1 MRTIPE
7 YQQIIA
13 DSIAEFKSGNGNL
26 SLYDPVNYIM
36 SLGGKRMRPAL
47 LLMANDLFGGKLE
60 DAINPALA
68 VEVFHNFTLLHD
80 DIMDHA
86 PMRRGQPTVH
96 EKWGVNEAIL
106 SGDVMMVQ
114 AVQLM
119 TQCPDRVLR
128 DVLDVFHITAVQVC
142 EGQQMDMDF
151 ETRDDVSIDEYLK
164 MIELKTSVLLAGA
177 MKIGALIGG
186 ASRDD
191 AEEIYQFGRNLGL
204 SFQIMDDILDVYGDQ
219 EKFGKQVG
227 GDIIENKKTYLM
239 LNAME
244 LAEGSNKA
252 ALDSW
257 IRTDQFD
264 GVEKVKAVTG
274 IYDQLEVKAHT
285 EEVMNDYYNKAI
297 ANLTA
302 ISLSEENKAPLYALA
317 QQLLQRES

>member
-1 MRTIPE
+1 MRSIRE
-7 YQQIIA
+7 YQQIIT
-13 DSIAEFKSGNGNL
+13 DSIEDFKSSNKSL
-26 SLYDPVNYIM
+26 SLYDPVNYILSM
-36 SLGGKRMRPAL
+36 GGKRMRPAI
-47 LLMANDLFGGKLE
+47 LLMANDLFDGELE

-86 PMRRGQPTVH
+86 PIRRGKPTVH

-119 TQCPDRVLR
+119 TMCPDRVLR
-128 DVLDVFHITAVQVC
+128 NVLDVFSVAAVEVC

-151 ETRDDVSIDEYLK
+151 ELRDDVSIAEYLT

-186 ASRDD
+186 ASKDD
-191 AEEIYQFGRNLGL
+191 ANQIYEFGRNLGV

-227 GDIIENKKTYLM
+227 GDIIENKKTYL
-239 LNAME
+239 LLKAFE
-244 LAEGSNKA
+244 LADDETRSVLDDA
-252 ALDSW
+252 AKFTED
-257 IRTDQFD
+257 RFQ
-264 GVEKVKAVTG
+264 EKVKVVTEA
-274 IYDQLEVKAHT
+274 YDSLDVRTKT
-285 EEVMNDYYNKAI
+285 EEVMNQFYAKAI
-297 ANLTA
+297 QNLDA
-302 ISLSEENKAPLYALA
+302 ISLPEERKVPLYELA
-317 QQLLQRES
+317 KGLLQRES

>member
-1 MRTIPE
+1 MRSIRE
-7 YQQIIA
+7 YQQIIT
-13 DSIAEFKSGNGNL
+13 DSIEDFKSSNKSL
-26 SLYDPVNYIM
+26 SLYDPVNYILSM
-36 SLGGKRMRPAL
+36 GGKRMRPAI
-47 LLMANDLFGGKLE
+47 LLMANDLFDGELE

-86 PMRRGQPTVH
+86 PIRRGKPTVH

-119 TQCPDRVLR
+119 TMCPDRVLR
-128 DVLDVFHITAVQVC
+128 NVLDVFSVTAVEVC

-151 ETRDDVSIDEYLK
+151 ELRDDVSIAEYLT

-186 ASRDD
+186 ASKDD
-191 AEEIYQFGRNLGL
+191 ANQIYEFGRNLGV

-227 GDIIENKKTYLM
+227 GDIIENKKTYL
-239 LNAME
+239 LLKALE
-244 LAEGSNKA
+244 LAGDETRSVLDDA
-252 ALDSW
+252 AKFTED
-257 IRTDQFD
+257 RFQ
-264 GVEKVKAVTG
+264 EKVKVVTEA
-274 IYDQLEVKAHT
+274 YDSLDVRTKTEV
-285 EEVMNDYYNKAI
+285 VMNQFYAKAI
-297 ANLTA
+297 QNLDA
-302 ISLSEENKAPLYALA
+302 ISLPEERKVPLYELA
-317 QQLLQRES
+317 KGLLQRES

>member
-13 DSIAEFKSGNGNL
+13 DAVEQFKSKNRDI

-47 LLMANDLFGGKLE
+47 VLMANDLFDGKLE

-80 DIMDHA
+80 DIMDKA
-86 PMRRGQPTVH
+86 PIRRGEPTVH
-96 EKWGVNEAIL
+96 EKWGINEAIL

-128 DVLDVFHITAVQVC
+128 DVLDVFNVTAVEVC

-151 ETRDDVSIDEYLK
+151 ELRDDVSVEEYLK

-177 MKIGALIGG
+177 LKIGALIGG
-186 ASRDD
+186 ASRSD
-191 AEEIYQFGRNLGL
+191 ADAMYEFGRNLGV

-219 EKFGKQVG
+219 QKFGKQVG

-239 LNAME
+239 LNALE
-244 LAEGSNKA
+244 LAQGEVEHSLNG
-252 ALDSW
+252 W
-257 IRTDQFD
+257 IHANNFD
-264 GVEKVKAVTG
+264 NSEKVAAVTT
-274 IYDQLEVKAHT
+274 IYNNLAVKEHTEKVMNNFYDQ
-285 EEVMNDYYNKAI
+285 AI
-297 ANLTA
+297 SNLDA
-302 ISLSEENKAPLYALA
+302 ISLPREKKAPLYALA
-317 QQLLQRES
+317 EQLLNRQS

>member
-1 MRTIPE
+1 MRSIRE
-7 YQQIIA
+7 YQQIIT
-13 DSIAEFKSGNGNL
+13 DSIEDFKSSNKSL
-26 SLYDPVNYIM
+26 SLYDPVNYILSM
-36 SLGGKRMRPAL
+36 GGKRMRPAI
-47 LLMANDLFGGKLE
+47 LLMANDLFDGELE

-86 PMRRGQPTVH
+86 PIRRGKPTVH

-119 TQCPDRVLR
+119 TMCPDRVLR
-128 DVLDVFHITAVQVC
+128 NVLDVFSVAAVEVC

-151 ETRDDVSIDEYLK
+151 ELRDDVSIAEYLT

-186 ASRDD
+186 ASKDD
-191 AEEIYQFGRNLGL
+191 ANQIYEFGRNLGV

-227 GDIIENKKTYLM
+227 GDIIENKKTYL
-239 LNAME
+239 LLKALE
-244 LAEGSNKA
+244 LAGDETRSVLDDA
-252 ALDSW
+252 AKFTED
-257 IRTDQFD
+257 RFQ
-264 GVEKVKAVTG
+264 EKVKVVTEA
-274 IYDQLEVKAHT
+274 YDSLDVRTKTEV
-285 EEVMNDYYNKAI
+285 VMNQFYAKAI
-297 ANLTA
+297 QNLDA
-302 ISLSEENKAPLYALA
+302 ISLPEERKVPLYELA
-317 QQLLQRES
+317 KGLLQRES